1 MAPPPDHR
9 ASARAPT
16 PLAPLVPAS
25 GPGTGDGAGDGLRA
39 GSGRGAASDTGPD
52 YKGVGPD
59 RDGAGRVP
67 GNRGEPAPPGLAQAG
82 SGGSAGDVFGLY
94 IHWPYC
100 ARICPYC
107 DFNVYKSRSPDPEL
121 WRRALQSSLKAHH
134 ARWPNLRLAS
144 IFFGG
149 GTPSLMPPG
158 LVRDVID
165 TATALWP
172 AAPGRLEISLEANP
186 GSAERA
192 RFADFAAAGVNRL
205 SLGVQALD
213 DAALALL
220 GRDHSAAEALA
231 ALDTARACF
240 AQVSADLI
248 YARPDQTPAAW
259 GAELDAMI
267 ALGVD
272 HLSLYQLTI
281 EPGTAFAAKAARG
294 TIRPPGPDRAADL
307 YALTQ
312 DRTAAAG
319 LPAYEISNHARPAA
333 ESRHNRL
340 YWQGD
345 WYAGIGPGAHGR
357 LPPLD
362 AGPTAEP
369 GSETGTA
376 TTSGATSGAALA
388 TLAHRRPQAWLDAAL
403 GQASQESGGRGAAGA
418 PDATAPWRGA
428 TGLAEVEPLD
438 ARARGEEMVMLGLR
452 LAEGLDLDALAR
464 RLGPAAERLLP
475 GPTLDRAAAAGLVER
490 HGRRLV
496 IPAHRRALTDAIAT
510 RLLTD

>member
-1 MAPPPDHR
+1 MSPPPT
-9 ASARAPT
+9 AP
-16 PLAPLVPAS
+16 AA
-25 GPGTGDGAGDGLRA
+25 GAGDGRGGGTAGAA
-39 GSGRGAASDTGPD
+39 GSPATGATGRGGADRAPDAHASGP
-52 YKGVGPD
+52 PARSD
-59 RDGAGRVP
+59 RA
-67 GNRGEPAPPGLAQAG
+67 EE
-82 SGGSAGDVFGLY
+82 DVFGLY

-100 ARICPYC
+100 TRICPYC
-107 DFNVYKSRSPDPEL
+107 DFNVYKSRSPDPAL
-121 WRRALQSSLKAHH
+121 WRHALQSSLKAHH
-134 ARWPNLRLAS
+134 AHWPNLRLAS

-158 LVRDVID
+158 LVQDVID
-165 TATALWP
+165 TATGLWP
-172 AAPGRLEISLEANP
+172 AAPGRLEINLEANP

-240 AQVSADLI
+240 ARVSADLI

-259 GAELDAMI
+259 AAELDAMI

-294 TIRPPGPDRAADL
+294 NLRPPDAERTADL

-312 DRTAAAG
+312 ARTAAAG
-319 LPAYEISNHARPAA
+319 LPAYEISNHAAPAA

-357 LPPLD
+357 LPARAQIDGADGAVTTGDADHAGGLD
-362 AGPTAEP
+362 
-369 GSETGTA
+369 
-376 TTSGATSGAALA
+376 GARRAAAVALA
-388 TLAHRRPQAWLDAAL
+388 TLAHRRPQAWLDAAT
-403 GQASQESGGRGAAGA
+403 GG
-418 PDATAPWRGA
+418 TTPWAA
-428 TGLAEVEPLD
+428 TGIAEAEPLD
-438 ARARGEEMVMLGLR
+438 AVARGEEMVMLGLR

-464 RLGPAAERLLP
+464 RLGPAAGRLLASP
-475 GPTLDRAAAAGLVER
+475 ALARAVAAGLIER
-490 HGRRLV
+490 RGRRLV
-496 IPAHRRALTDAIAT
+496 VPADKRALTDAIAT
-510 RLLTD
+510 RLLAG